1 MFRILFISS
10 LLCAV
15 SVQSFSPVVQMTGL
29 PVLVPKAITVCLA
42 SSPDNEEERASGFL
56 KKTMQELGDMF
67 SNLDDVI
74 DDFYNKRMGKGEIF
88 YGKRKYKPSGEVD
101 GTYNGFGLSDKQR
114 IDETREMKEF
124 YLELKKIRQEKLE
137 KDKREG

>member
-1 MFRILFISS
+1 MIRMLFTSI

-15 SVQSFSPVVQMTGL
+15 SVQGFTPVVQMTSL
-29 PVLVPKAITVCLA
+29 PKATVCMA
-42 SSPDNEEERASGFL
+42 SSPDNEEKRASGFF
-56 KKTMQELGDMF
+56 KKTMQEFGDMF

-137 KDKREG
+137 KDKRKG